1 MLYENSTYKIS
12 QNRFSNICE
21 DILGVSIENKAKFG
35 STISIGK
42 NIIFKNIE
50 LIKETKSK
58 YVIMEFWGND
68 CDYNWREISEN
79 PEQLELLSKAL
90 NVSIDELL
98 NNDVKSIIIDKV
110 SNTEKLAGII
120 IKILKVIGILFVIY
134 FIIGILAIFLF
145 KVEKKVQQKQL
156 LAIKLHNQNVLLII
170 KYIDIWLKLI
180 MMII

>member
-1 MLYENSTYKIS
+1 MLYENSTYKVS

-21 DILGVSIENKAKFG
+21 DILGVSIKNKAKFG

-79 PEQLELLSKAL
+79 PDKEHYSKSSITEFIEIYSYL
-90 NVSIDELL
+90 IDELKRIGKGPVLLSLPPIDSTKYFDYISKKL
-98 NNDVKSIIIDKV
+98 NADN
-110 SNTEKLAGII
+110 
-120 IKILKVIGILFVIY
+120 ILKWMEWNKQ
-134 FIIGILAIFLF
+134 FLTNWHERYNIVVF
-145 KVEKKVQQKQL
+145 KWQ
-156 LAIKLHNQNVLLII
+156 
-170 KYIDIWLKLI
+170 
-180 MMII
+180 